1 MKVVIIGAAES
12 GIGAALLAKKNKYEV
27 FVSDYGEISEKYK
40 DELKHNNIPFEE
52 KGHTIE
58 RLIDAGF
65 VIKSPGV
72 PDTALV
78 LRSLKKEGLK
88 VISEI
93 EFGYSFY
100 SGKLIAITG
109 SNGKTT
115 TSGLIYHVLKNAG
128 KDVAIGG
135 NYGISFARILCEREP
150 AYMVLEVSSFQLDNI
165 ERFRSDVALLLNI
178 TADHLDRYEYDVRK
192 YGAAKMRIIENQTE
206 EDAFVYNGDD
216 VLIRE
221 LHDSKTGKG
230 KLYPIK
236 ESDYSKGLFSKED
249 GHTFEISIKGKHN
262 LFNARCAVEALRIIG
277 LREIEIEAGLKSFK
291 NEPHRLEEVAIINGV
306 TFINDSK
313 ATNVD
318 AVFYALD
325 AIEGNIIWIAGGT
338 DKGNDYAPLFELAK
352 AKIKALICLGVD
364 NKKLVQSFS
373 KLIPIIIESTKV
385 SNVVDNAL
393 DLASAGDTV
402 ILSPACASFDL
413 FENYMDRGD
422 QFKRKVI
429 QLKNEKELSNKSKN

>member
-1 MKVVIIGAAES
+1 MKVAIIGAAES
-12 GIGAALLAKKNKYEV
+12 GIGAALLAKKNNYDV
-27 FVSDYGEISEKYK
+27 FVSDFGEIPKRYK
-40 DELKHNNIPFEE
+40 DELKYNNIPFEE

-78 LRSLKKEGLK
+78 LRSLKKEGMK

-128 KDVAIGG
+128 LDVEIGG
-135 NYGISFARILCEREP
+135 NYGISFARILTEREP
-150 AYMVLEVSSFQLDNI
+150 EFMVLELSSFQLDGI
-165 ERFRSDVALLLNI
+165 EKFRPDIALLLNI
-178 TADHLDRYEYDVRK
+178 TADHLDRYEYDIMK
-192 YGAAKMRIIENQTE
+192 YGASKMRIIENQTE
-206 EDAFVYNGDD
+206 DDAFVFNGDD
-216 VLIRE
+216 DLILE
-221 LHDSKTGKG
+221 LFNSKKG
-230 KLYPIK
+230 KSKVYPIV
-236 ESDYSKGLFSKED
+236 ELDYIQGLFSKED
-249 GHTFEISIKGKHN
+249 GQKIEMSIKGKHN
-262 LFNARCAVEALRIIG
+262 LFNARCAVETSRILG
-277 LREIEIEAGLKSFK
+277 LSEDVIADGLKSFK
-291 NEPHRLEEVAIINGV
+291 NEPHRLEEVATINGV

-325 AIEGNIIWIAGGT
+325 AVEGDLIWIAGGT
-338 DKGNDYAPLFELAK
+338 DKGNDYSPLYDLAK
-352 AKIKALICLGVD
+352 NKVKALICLGMD

-413 FENYMDRGD
+413 FENYTDRGD
-422 QFKRKVI
+422 QFKRQI
-429 QLKNEKELSNKSKN
+429 ELRMKN

>member
-27 FVSDYGEISEKYK
+27 FVSDFGEIPEKYK
-40 DELKHNNIPFEE
+40 DELRHNNIPFEE

-128 KDVAIGG
+128 IDVEIGG
-135 NYGISFARILCEREP
+135 NYGTSFARILAEREP
-150 AYMVLEVSSFQLDNI
+150 AVMVLELSSFQLDGI
-165 ERFRSDVALLLNI
+165 EKFRPDIALLLNI
-178 TADHLDRYEYDVRK
+178 TADHLDRYEYDVKK
-192 YGAAKMRIIENQTE
+192 YGASKMRIIENQTE
-206 EDAFVYNGDD
+206 EDSFVFNADDKLIAELCDSENG
-216 VLIRE
+216 VSKVHPISE
-221 LHDSKTGKG
+221 L
-230 KLYPIK
+230 
-236 ESDYSKGLFSKED
+236 DYIQGLFSKENSQK
-249 GHTFEISIKGKHN
+249 FEISIKGKHN
-262 LFNARCAVEALRIIG
+262 LFNARCAVEALRIFG
-277 LREIEIEAGLKSFK
+277 LSEDEIATGLKSFK
-291 NEPHRLEEVAIINGV
+291 NEPHRMEEVATINGV

-325 AIEGNIIWIAGGT
+325 AIEGDIIWIAGGA
-338 DKGNDYAPLFELAK
+338 DKGNDYSPLFDLAK
-352 AKIKALICLGVD
+352 TKVKALICLGVD
-364 NKKLVQSFS
+364 NKKLVKSFS
-373 KLIPIIIESTKV
+373 KLIPIIIASTKV

-413 FENYMDRGD
+413 FENYTDRGD
-422 QFKRKVI
+422 QFKRQV
-429 QLKNEKELSNKSKN
+429 ELRIEN

>member
-12 GIGAALLAKKNKYEV
+12 GIGAALLAKKKKYEV
-27 FVSDYGEISEKYK
+27 FVSDFEEIPEKYK
-40 DELKHNNIPFEE
+40 DELRSNNIPFEE

-128 KDVAIGG
+128 LDVEIGG
-135 NYGISFARILCEREP
+135 NYGTSFARILTEREP
-150 AYMVLEVSSFQLDNI
+150 EYMVLELSSFQLDDI
-165 ERFRSDVALLLNI
+165 DKFKPDLALLLNI
-178 TADHLDRYEYDVRK
+178 TADHLDRYDYDVMK
-192 YGAAKMRIIENQTE
+192 YGASKMRIIENQTE
-206 EDAFVYNGDD
+206 NDAFVFNADDKLIMELLNSKNGK
-216 VLIRE
+216 
-221 LHDSKTGKG
+221 SKK
-230 KLYPIK
+230 YPIT
-236 ESDYSKGLFSKED
+236 ELDYNQGLFSKEND
-249 GHTFEISIKGKHN
+249 QKFEISVKGKHN

-277 LREIEIEAGLKSFK
+277 LSEDEIAAGLMSFK
-291 NEPHRLEEVAIINGV
+291 NEPHRFEEVATINGV

-318 AVFYALD
+318 AVYYALD
-325 AIEGNIIWIAGGT
+325 AIEGDIIWIAGGT
-338 DKGNDYAPLFELAK
+338 DKGNDYSPLFELVK
-352 AKIKALICLGVD
+352 SKIKVLICLGAD

-373 KLIPIIIESTKV
+373 RLIPIIIESTKV

-393 DLASAGDTV
+393 DLATAGDTV

-413 FENYMDRGD
+413 FENYTDRGD
-422 QFKRKVI
+422 QFKRHV
-429 QLKNEKELSNKSKN
+429 LKIGEKAN

>member
-1 MKVVIIGAAES
+1 MKVAIIGAAES

-27 FVSDYGEISEKYK
+27 FVSDFGKIPKKYK

-52 KGHTIE
+52 EGHTIE

-93 EFGYSFY
+93 EFGYSFF

-128 KDVAIGG
+128 LDVEIGG
-135 NYGISFARILCEREP
+135 NFGVSFARILTERQP
-150 AYMVLEVSSFQLDNI
+150 DFMVLEVSSFQLDNI
-165 ERFRSDVALLLNI
+165 ENFKPDIALILNI
-178 TADHLDRYEYDVRK
+178 TADHLDRYEYDILK
-192 YGAAKMRIIENQTE
+192 YGASKMRIIENQTE
-206 EDAFVYNGDD
+206 ADAFVFNGDD
-216 VLIRE
+216 GLIME
-221 LHDSKTGKG
+221 LYNSKKG
-230 KLYPIK
+230 KANKYPIT
-236 ESDYSKGLFSKED
+236 ELDYFDGIFSKEN
-249 GHTFEISIKGKHN
+249 GRKFEMSIRGKHN
-262 LFNARCAVEALRIIG
+262 LFNARCAVEIARIMG
-277 LREIEIEAGLKSFK
+277 LSEADIAEGLKTFK
-291 NEPHRLEEVAIINGV
+291 NEPHRLEEVAVINGV

-318 AVFYALD
+318 AVYYALD
-325 AIEGNIIWIAGGT
+325 AIEGSIIWIAGGT
-338 DKGNDYAPLFELAK
+338 DKGNDYAPLFELAVSRV
-352 AKIKALICLGVD
+352 KALICLGID

-413 FENYMDRGD
+413 FENYTDRGD
-422 QFKRKVI
+422 QFKRSVLELASNIK
-429 QLKNEKELSNKSKN
+429 KNE

>member
-1 MKVVIIGAAES
+1 MKVAIIGGAES
-12 GIGAALLAKKNKYEV
+12 GIGAALLAKKNNYEV
-27 FVSDYGEISEKYK
+27 FVSDFGEIPEKYK
-40 DELKHNNIPFEE
+40 DELRHNEIPFEE

-72 PDTALV
+72 PDTAPV

-128 KDVAIGG
+128 RDVEIGG
-135 NYGISFARILCEREP
+135 NYGISFARILTEKQPE
-150 AYMVLEVSSFQLDNI
+150 YMVLEVSSFQLDTI
-165 ERFRSDVALLLNI
+165 DQFKPDIALVLNI
-178 TADHLDRYEYDVRK
+178 TADHLDRYEYDIMK

-206 EDAFVYNGDD
+206 EETFVFNGDD
-216 VLIRE
+216 PIIAALYASKKRKERSIPIRE
-221 LHDSKTGKG
+221 A
-230 KLYPIK
+230 
-236 ESDYSKGLFSKED
+236 DYAEGISSKED
-249 GHTFEISIKGKHN
+249 NSKFEISIKGKHN
-262 LFNARCAVEALRIIG
+262 LFNARCAVEVARIIG
-277 LREIEIEAGLKSFK
+277 LTEGEIASGLQSFK
-291 NEPHRLEEVAIINGV
+291 NEPHRMELVDEINGV
-306 TFINDSK
+306 KFINDSK

-318 AVFYALD
+318 SVFYALD
-325 AIEGNIIWIAGGT
+325 AIKSDVIWIAGGT
-338 DKGNDYAPLFELAK
+338 DKGNDYTALKKLAK
-352 AKIKALICLGVD
+352 QKVKALICLGID
-364 NKKLVQSFS
+364 NQKLVQSFAE
-373 KLIPIIIESTKV
+373 LIPIIIESTKV

-413 FENYMDRGD
+413 FENYTDRGD
-422 QFKRKVI
+422 QFKRSVLE
-429 QLKNEKELSNKSKN
+429 LKNKISRKNRKI

>member
-12 GIGAALLAKKNKYEV
+12 GIGAALLAKKKNYEV
-27 FVSDYGEISEKYK
+27 FVSDFGEIPKKYK
-40 DELKHNNIPFEE
+40 DELKDNNIPFEE

-72 PDTALV
+72 PDTAPA
-78 LRSLKKEGLK
+78 LRSLKEKGLK

-93 EFGYSFY
+93 EFGYSSY

-128 KDVAIGG
+128 LDVEIGG
-135 NYGISFARILCEREP
+135 NYGTSFARILAERQPE
-150 AYMVLEVSSFQLDNI
+150 YMVLEISSFQLD
-165 ERFRSDVALLLNI
+165 DVENFKPDIALLLNI
-178 TADHLDRYEYDVRK
+178 TADHLDRYDYDVKK
-192 YGAAKMRIIENQTE
+192 YGAAKLRIIENQTA
-206 EDAFVYNGDD
+206 EDAFVFNADDDLINELYN
-216 VLIRE
+216 
-221 LHDSKTGKG
+221 SKKG
-230 KLYPIK
+230 R
-236 ESDYSKGLFSKED
+236 SKEIPISELD
-249 GHTFEISIKGKHN
+249 YINGIPSTEGSRNFEISIKGKHN
-262 LFNARCAVEALRIIG
+262 LFNARCAVEACRIIG
-277 LREIEIEAGLKSFK
+277 LTEEQIAAGLKSFK
-291 NEPHRLEEVAIINGV
+291 NEPHRLEEVATIDGV

-318 AVFYALD
+318 AVYYALD

-338 DKGNDYAPLFELAK
+338 DKGNDYTPLYPLTK
-352 AKIKALICLGVD
+352 SRIRALICLGVD

-373 KLIPIIIESTKV
+373 KLIPVIIESTKV

-393 DLASAGDTV
+393 DLAQAGDTV

-413 FENYMDRGD
+413 FENYTDRGD
-422 QFKRKVI
+422 QFKRRV
-429 QLKNEKELSNKSKN
+429 LELEKERKIDNK

>member
-27 FVSDYGEISEKYK
+27 FVSDFGEIPKKYK
-40 DELKHNNIPFEE
+40 DELKNNNIPFEE

-72 PDTALV
+72 PDTALI

-88 VISEI
+88 IISEI
-93 EFGYSFY
+93 EFGYSFF

-128 KDVAIGG
+128 FDVEIGG
-135 NYGISFARILCEREP
+135 NYGTSFARILVESEP
-150 AYMVLEVSSFQLDNI
+150 EYMVLELSSFQLDDI
-165 ERFRSDVALLLNI
+165 EEFRPDIALLLNI
-178 TADHLDRYEYDVRK
+178 TADHLDRYEYDVKK
-192 YGAAKMRIIENQTE
+192 YGASKMRIIENQTE
-206 EDAFVYNGDD
+206 ADAFVFNGDD
-216 VLIRE
+216 DLIAE
-221 LHDSKTGKG
+221 LLNTKKGKG
-230 KLYPIK
+230 KNHPIL
-236 ESDYSKGLFSKED
+236 ELDYAQGLISKED
-249 GHTFEISIKGKHN
+249 GQKFEISIKGKHN

-277 LREIEIEAGLKSFK
+277 LSEDKIAQGLRTFK

-318 AVFYALD
+318 AVYYALD
-325 AIEGNIIWIAGGT
+325 AIEGDIIWIAGGT
-338 DKGNDYAPLFELAK
+338 DKGNDYSPLFELAK
-352 AKIKALICLGVD
+352 SKIKALICLGVD

-373 KLIPIIIESTKV
+373 RLIPIIIESTKV

-413 FENYMDRGD
+413 FENYTDRGD

-429 QLKNEKELSNKSKN
+429 QLEIENSEW

>member
-1 MKVVIIGAAES
+1 MKVAIIGAAES

-27 FVSDYGEISEKYK
+27 FVSDNGKIPKKYK
-40 DELKHNNIPFEE
+40 DELKHNDIPFEE
-52 KGHTIE
+52 EGHTIE

-93 EFGYSFY
+93 EFGYSFF

-128 KDVAIGG
+128 LDVEIGG
-135 NYGISFARILCEREP
+135 NYGVSFARILTEKQP
-150 AYMVLEVSSFQLDNI
+150 DYMVLEVSSFQLDNI
-165 ERFRSDVALLLNI
+165 ENFKPDIALILNI
-178 TADHLDRYEYDVRK
+178 TADHLDRYEYDILK
-192 YGAAKMRIIENQTE
+192 YGASKMRIIENQIE
-206 EDAFVYNGDD
+206 ADAFVFNGDD
-216 VLIRE
+216 RLIME
-221 LHDSKTGKG
+221 LYNSKKG
-230 KLYPIK
+230 KANIYPIT
-236 ESDYSKGLFSKED
+236 ELDYFDGIFSKEN
-249 GHTFEISIKGKHN
+249 GRKFEMSIRGKHN
-262 LFNARCAVEALRIIG
+262 LFNARCAVEIARIMG
-277 LREIEIEAGLKSFK
+277 LSEADIAEGLKSFK
-291 NEPHRLEEVAIINGV
+291 NEPHRLEEVAVINEV

-325 AIEGNIIWIAGGT
+325 AIEGSIIWIAGGT
-338 DKGNDYAPLFELAK
+338 DKGNDYSPLYELAATK
-352 AKIKALICLGVD
+352 VKALICLGID

-413 FENYMDRGD
+413 FENYTDRGD
-422 QFKRKVI
+422 QFKRSVLELA
-429 QLKNEKELSNKSKN
+429 LKTKTN

>member
-27 FVSDYGEISEKYK
+27 FVSDYGEISKKYK
-40 DELKHNNIPFEE
+40 DELKYNNIPFEE

-72 PDTALV
+72 PDTAPV

-115 TSGLIYHVLKNAG
+115 TSGLIYHVLKNTG
-128 KDVAIGG
+128 LDVEIGG
-135 NYGISFARILCEREP
+135 NYGTSFARILIEKEP
-150 AYMVLEVSSFQLDNI
+150 EYMVLELSSFQLDDI
-165 ERFRSDVALLLNI
+165 EYFRPDIALLLNI
-178 TADHLDRYEYDVRK
+178 TADHLDRYEYDVMK
-192 YGAAKMRIIENQTE
+192 YGASKMRIIENQTE
-206 EDAFVYNGDD
+206 EDAFVFNGDD
-216 VLIRE
+216 KLILE
-221 LHDSKTGKG
+221 LYNSKKGKG
-230 KLYPIK
+230 STHPIVELDYIRGLY
-236 ESDYSKGLFSKED
+236 SKED
-249 GHTFEISIKGKHN
+249 GRKFEIPIKGNHN
-262 LFNARCAVEALRIIG
+262 LFNARCAIEALRIVG
-277 LREIEIEAGLKSFK
+277 LSEDEIAIGLKSFK
-291 NEPHRLEEVAIINGV
+291 NEPHRLEEVATINRV

-325 AIEGNIIWIAGGT
+325 AIEGDIIWIAGGT
-338 DKGNDYAPLFELAK
+338 DKGNDYSSLFDLAK
-352 AKIKALICLGVD
+352 SKVKALVCLGLD
-364 NKKLVQSFS
+364 NKKLVKSFS

-413 FENYMDRGD
+413 FENYTDRGD
-422 QFKRKVI
+422 QFKRNVL
-429 QLKNEKELSNKSKN
+429 QLKINNE

>member
-1 MKVVIIGAAES
+1 MKVAIIGAAES
-12 GIGAALLAKKNKYEV
+12 GIGAALLAKNNKYEV
-27 FVSDYGEISEKYK
+27 FVSDFGEIPKKYK
-40 DELKHNNIPFEE
+40 DELKNKNIPFEE

-128 KDVAIGG
+128 LDVEIGG
-135 NYGISFARILCEREP
+135 NYGTSFARILTEREP
-150 AYMVLEVSSFQLDNI
+150 EYMVLELSSFQLDGI
-165 ERFRSDVALLLNI
+165 EKFRPDIALLLNI
-178 TADHLDRYEYDVRK
+178 SADHLDRYDYDIMK
-192 YGAAKMRIIENQTE
+192 YGASKMRIIENQTE
-206 EDAFVYNGDD
+206 ADAFVFNGDD
-216 VLIRE
+216 DLILE
-221 LHDSKTGKG
+221 LYNSTKGKG
-230 KLYPIK
+230 KVYPIK
-236 ESDYSKGLFSKED
+236 ELDYIQGLFSKED
-249 GHTFEISIKGKHN
+249 GRKFEMTIKGKHN

-277 LREIEIEAGLKSFK
+277 LSEDEITAGLKTFK
-291 NEPHRLEEVAIINGV
+291 NEQHRMEEVATINGV

-318 AVFYALD
+318 AVYYALD
-325 AIEGNIIWIAGGT
+325 AMEGDIIWIAGGT
-338 DKGNDYAPLFELAK
+338 DKGNDYSPLFDLAK
-352 AKIKALICLGVD
+352 KKVKALICLGVD

-373 KLIPIIIESTKV
+373 RLIPIIIASTKV

-413 FENYMDRGD
+413 FENYTDRGD
-422 QFKRKVI
+422 QFKRRVLEIVKI
-429 QLKNEKELSNKSKN
+429 GEIES

>member
-1 MKVVIIGAAES
+1 MKVAIIGAAES

-27 FVSDYGEISEKYK
+27 FVSDHGEIPKRYK

-93 EFGYSFY
+93 EFGYSFF

-128 KDVAIGG
+128 LDVEIGG
-135 NYGISFARILCEREP
+135 NIGVSFARILTEKHPE
-150 AYMVLEVSSFQLDNI
+150 YMVLEVSSFQLDNI
-165 ERFRSDVALLLNI
+165 DKFKPDIALVLNI
-178 TADHLDRYEYDVRK
+178 TADHLDRYEYDILK
-192 YGAAKMRIIENQTE
+192 YGASKMRIIENQTKA
-206 EDAFVYNGDD
+206 DAFVFNGDD
-216 VLIRE
+216 SLIME
-221 LHDSKTGKG
+221 LYNSRKG
-230 KLYPIK
+230 KANKYPIV
-236 ESDYSKGLFSKED
+236 ELDYFDGIFSKEN
-249 GHTFEISIKGKHN
+249 GRKFEMSIRGKHN
-262 LFNARCAVEALRIIG
+262 LFNARCAVEVARILG
-277 LREIEIEAGLKSFK
+277 LSEAKIAEGLISFK
-291 NEPHRLEEVAIINGV
+291 NEPHRLEEVAVINEV

-325 AIEGNIIWIAGGT
+325 AIEGSIIWIAGGT
-338 DKGNDYAPLFELAK
+338 DKGNDYSPLYDLSASK
-352 AKIKALICLGVD
+352 VKALICLGVD
-364 NKKLVQSFS
+364 NKKLVQSFT
-373 KLIPIIIESTKV
+373 KQIPIIIESTKV

-413 FENYMDRGD
+413 FENYTDRGD
-422 QFKRKVI
+422 QFKRSV
-429 QLKNEKELSNKSKN
+429 LELAAKTKTI

>member
-1 MKVVIIGAAES
+1 MKVAIIGAAES

-27 FVSDYGEISEKYK
+27 FVSDNGKIPKKYK
-40 DELKHNNIPFEE
+40 DELKHNDIPFEE
-52 KGHTIE
+52 EGHTIE

-93 EFGYSFY
+93 EFGYSFF

-128 KDVAIGG
+128 LDVEIGG
-135 NYGISFARILCEREP
+135 NYGVSFARILTEKQP
-150 AYMVLEVSSFQLDNI
+150 DYMVLEVSSFQLDNI
-165 ERFRSDVALLLNI
+165 ENFKPDIALILNI
-178 TADHLDRYEYDVRK
+178 TADHLDRYEYDILK
-192 YGAAKMRIIENQTE
+192 YGASKMRIIENQIE
-206 EDAFVYNGDD
+206 ADAFVFNGDD
-216 VLIRE
+216 RLIME
-221 LHDSKTGKG
+221 LYNSKKG
-230 KLYPIK
+230 KANIYPIT
-236 ESDYSKGLFSKED
+236 ELDYFDGIFSKEN
-249 GHTFEISIKGKHN
+249 GRKFEMSIRGKHN
-262 LFNARCAVEALRIIG
+262 LFNARCAVEIARILG
-277 LREIEIEAGLKSFK
+277 LSEADIAEGLKSFK
-291 NEPHRLEEVAIINGV
+291 NEPHRLEEVAVINEV

-325 AIEGNIIWIAGGT
+325 AIEGSIIWIAGGT
-338 DKGNDYAPLFELAK
+338 DKGNDYSPLYELAATK
-352 AKIKALICLGVD
+352 VKALICLGID

-413 FENYMDRGD
+413 FENYTDRGD
-422 QFKRKVI
+422 QFKRSVLELA
-429 QLKNEKELSNKSKN
+429 LKTKTN